1 MEYLKK
7 RGPPKRIKSDAERL
21 EHLKAKQAEHEANL
35 QALLKLRSV
44 GAVVTKKIENARR
57 TRDKYRKEAAI
68 LQWLISQRA

>member
-21 EHLKAKQAEHEANL
+21 EHLKAKEAEHEAKL
-35 QALLKLRSV
+35 QALIEERAR
-44 GAVVTKKIENARR
+44 GALVSKHIENARR

-68 LQWLISQRA
+68 LQWLVSQRA